1 MSTMRLKYKGRL
13 VMRCVMAAAA
23 LAAYIFRREMFLAM
37 SGMEFF
43 RKLTL
48 LHLCWFV
55 WMCDMLLQIVPVR
68 PAIAIGS
75 LKQFGRYYVPG
86 KPADEDQLRGFVRKS
101 DVAAA
106 RVFAVWAAVA
116 AAIGTLVLLDVIGR
130 AEIFLICMFFY
141 VCDLICV
148 LFWCPFRV
156 FLMKNRCCTTCRI
169 FNWDHIMM
177 FVPFVFSGGFYG
189 LSLFA
194 MSVLVFVVWEAAYHL
209 HPERF
214 WERTNASLRCSQC
227 SDVLCGHTDHKLKL

>member
-1 MSTMRLKYKGRL
+1 MAKILIVEDDRRIAELERDYLESGGCETVLLADGRQ
-13 VMRCVMAAAA
+13 VIEEV
-23 LAAYIFRREMFLAM
+23 E
-37 SGMEFF
+37 
-43 RKLTL
+43 
-48 LHLCWFV
+48 
-55 WMCDMLLQIVPVR
+55 Q
-68 PAIAIGS
+68 GS
-75 LKQFGRYYVPG
+75 Y
-86 KPADEDQLRGFVRKS
+86 D
-101 DVAAA
+101 
-106 RVFAVWAAVA
+106 
-116 AAIGTLVLLDVIGR
+116 LVLLDVIGR

-194 MSVLVFVVWEAAYHL
+194 MSALVFAVWEAAFHL

-227 SDVLCGHTDHKLKL
+227 SDVLCGRTDHKLKL